1 MISTRRTLSAI
12 IFFCAALALFGT
24 PNWANQHAVARS
36 APPTPYAATVTLKN
50 FSFTPKVLRVKAGT
64 AVTWKSAE
72 GSHTVTADDG
82 SFRSPTLN
90 AGQTYSFTFAKPG
103 TYRYYCSFHGS
114 AGGHDMAG
122 SVIVAK
128 N

>member
-1 MISTRRTLSAI
+1 MISGRRTLFAM
-12 IFFCAALALFGT
+12 IFLSVTLALVGT
-24 PNWANQHAVARS
+24 AGWSNQHAAAMS
-36 APPTPYAATVTLKN
+36 APFAAPATVTLRN

-64 AVTWKSAE
+64 AVTWRSAE

-90 AGQTYSFTFAKPG
+90 AGQSYSFTFAKPG
-103 TYRYYCSFHGS
+103 TFRYYCSFHGS

-122 SVIVAK
+122 SVIVTK